1 MNTRGRLRQDLPAFA
16 VLRVVATTLLF
27 TAFTSAHLTA
37 QTERSL
43 EARRLQQQAAELR
56 AKGNHRDA
64 VALLRDAASLL
75 AQEFGPEAGVVGD
88 ATNLVGAALFQ
99 AGMYPEA
106 AAEFERALSI
116 RRKAVAQTLNN
127 LANAV
132 RGHGDVVR
140 AEQLLLEGLALQ
152 EQLRGPGDIE
162 VAKLSTNL
170 ASLYDQRGDF
180 ARAEPMYQRALK
192 IVQTRNLRSDD
203 SFLAVLLTNLGLLYQ
218 NRGDLDA
225 ARPLLEQALQLR
237 ETLLSGQPDHPQI
250 ATAAINLAS
259 NYQESGKLEAAES
272 LYKRAFDI
280 FARRSELDTRP
291 VSTLSVNLAMVHLL
305 RGEYDRAEPL
315 YQRSL
320 AIREKLLG
328 ATHPDTGAAQ
338 ERLAV
343 FYQVVGR
350 RADALA
356 ALRRSAEVVEHNL
369 ALTLAAGSEQQ
380 KISYMDTVQENT
392 DILLSMREQLGAG
405 EFDELAIA
413 TVIQRKGRVLDALVD
428 LTARLRQS
436 IAAED
441 QATFDELSKARTE
454 LANLVGAGIPAAAT
468 DHAERVERLR
478 IQIDT
483 LEQRLSRTS
492 AQMRGEVRPVT
503 ISDVLSALPAGT
515 ALVEFVKYRP
525 FDPRAV
531 GRFKRFG
538 QPRYAAF
545 VLRAGRQT
553 WVELGAAE
561 DIETSLTAW
570 RTALRSPRDSSVRE
584 KGRAVYQRLMAPLEK
599 LVPDTTQLFI
609 VPDDVL
615 NLLPFSA
622 LTTTDDAYLIESRA
636 VTYLASSRDVL
647 RFAKGPGAREPALIV
662 AAPDFGPARRPT
674 ASPGPS
680 FAPLPGAAREGK
692 SIAQHLPG
700 ARLIEGRAATESLVK
715 SVHGP
720 VVLHFATHAFFVAA
734 TPASPSGDAGS
745 ARGLNVV
752 ERVRIEPTPLLRA
765 GIALAGAG
773 SVAETGEDG
782 VLTALE
788 AASLDLRGTKLVVL
802 SACESGLGEI
812 RAGDGVHGFRRALTL
827 AGAESQVVTLWR
839 VDDHTTADLMTHFY
853 RALRNGASRQA
864 ALRDAQLAIFRD
876 AARSHPFYW
885 AAFAAA
891 GEVSPIVSP
900 TH

>member
-280 FARRSELDTRP
+280 FAKRSELDTRP

-328 ATHPDTGAAQ
+328 ATHPDTGAAL

-350 RADALA
+350 RADALG

-369 ALTLAAGSEQQ
+369 ALTLAAGS
-380 KISYMDTVQENT
+380 S
-392 DILLSMREQLGAG
+392 SRRS
-405 EFDELAIA
+405 A
-413 TVIQRKGRVLDALVD
+413 TWTPCR
-428 LTARLRQS
+428 
-436 IAAED
+436 
-441 QATFDELSKARTE
+441 
-454 LANLVGAGIPAAAT
+454 
-468 DHAERVERLR
+468 R
-478 IQIDT
+478 I
-483 LEQRLSRTS
+483 RTS
-492 AQMRGEVRPVT
+492 CSPCGSNLARG
-503 ISDVLSALPAGT
+503 
-515 ALVEFVKYRP
+515 
-525 FDPRAV
+525 
-531 GRFKRFG
+531 
-538 QPRYAAF
+538 
-545 VLRAGRQT
+545 
-553 WVELGAAE
+553 
-561 DIETSLTAW
+561 
-570 RTALRSPRDSSVRE
+570 SS
-584 KGRAVYQRLMAPLEK
+584 
-599 LVPDTTQLFI
+599 T
-609 VPDDVL
+609 
-615 NLLPFSA
+615 
-622 LTTTDDAYLIESRA
+622 
-636 VTYLASSRDVL
+636 SSR
-647 RFAKGPGAREPALIV
+647 
-662 AAPDFGPARRPT
+662 
-674 ASPGPS
+674 
-680 FAPLPGAAREGK
+680 LPR
-692 SIAQHLPG
+692 
-700 ARLIEGRAATESLVK
+700 
-715 SVHGP
+715 
-720 VVLHFATHAFFVAA
+720 
-734 TPASPSGDAGS
+734 
-745 ARGLNVV
+745 
-752 ERVRIEPTPLLRA
+752 
-765 GIALAGAG
+765 
-773 SVAETGEDG
+773 
-782 VLTALE
+782 
-788 AASLDLRGTKLVVL
+788 
-802 SACESGLGEI
+802 
-812 RAGDGVHGFRRALTL
+812 
-827 AGAESQVVTLWR
+827 
-839 VDDHTTADLMTHFY
+839 
-853 RALRNGASRQA
+853 
-864 ALRDAQLAIFRD
+864 
-876 AARSHPFYW
+876 
-885 AAFAAA
+885 
-891 GEVSPIVSP
+891 
-900 TH
+900 